1 MIKKL
6 ILLLIMLT
14 TFNNVSYA
22 SFPVL
27 KETKPKVEVS
37 QPNPVM
43 DENRKVLLL
52 SLVPIPAALLGAI
65 FFSAGSIGFVLGII
79 VGAIAV
85 SSVVYSLYLNF
96 KTPKFIWDWRNYL
109 AILTALVL
117 GYLALGLTLILI
129 AFGGLG

>member
-1 MIKKL
+1 MKRL
-6 ILLLIMLT
+6 ILLLITLA
-14 TFNNVSYA
+14 TFANVSYA

-43 DENRKVLLL
+43 DENRKILLL
-52 SLVPIPAALLGAI
+52 SLVPIPAALIGAI

-85 SSVVYSLYLNF
+85 SSAVYSLYLNF
-96 KTPKFIWDWRNYL
+96 KTPTFIWDWRNYL

-117 GYLALGLTLILI
+117 GALALFWTLIII

>member
-1 MIKKL
+1 MKRL
-6 ILLLIMLT
+6 ILLLITLA
-14 TFNNVSYA
+14 TFANLSYA

-43 DENRKVLLL
+43 DENRKILML

-85 SSVVYSLYLNF
+85 SSAVYSLYLNF
-96 KTPKFIWDWRNYL
+96 KTPTFIWDWRNYL

-117 GYLALGLTLILI
+117 GALALFWTLIII

>member
-1 MIKKL
+1 MIRL
-6 ILLLIMLT
+6 ILLLIMLA
-14 TFNNVSYA
+14 TFTNVSYA

-37 QPNPVM
+37 QPNPFM
-43 DENRKVLLL
+43 DENRKILML

-85 SSVVYSLYLNF
+85 SSAVYSLYLNF
-96 KTPKFIWDWRNYL
+96 KTPTFIWDWRNYL

-117 GYLALGLTLILI
+117 GALALFWTLIII